1 MNSFI
6 LGLTWLLF
14 VVCFVLSLYFIYH
27 LFQKSIYEP
36 YISKEND
43 YIDTETVQ
51 DSIDNVVG
59 DISGVVNDI
68 SNNLEVIQDK
78 FDNY

>member
-36 YISKEND
+36 YISKEIEYD
-43 YIDTETVQ
+43 YEDVSG
-51 DSIDNVVG
+51 SINNIIV

-68 SNNLEVIQDK
+68 SNNLAVIQDE

>member
-36 YISKEND
+36 YISKEIEYD
-43 YIDTETVQ
+43 YEDVSG
-51 DSIDNVVG
+51 SINNIIVE
-59 DISGVVNDI
+59 ISGMVNDI

-78 FDNY
+78 FDNYS

>member
-36 YISKEND
+36 YISKEIEYNYED
-43 YIDTETVQ
+43 VSG
-51 DSIDNVVG
+51 SINNIIV
-59 DISGVVNDI
+59 DISGMVNDI

-78 FDNY
+78 FDNYS